1 MGHGRKRRQKKRK
14 FHGNFRTAQ
23 KKVSEGSISSEKLG
37 RGLSDTLFNVDSE
50 TLSGNRIFDI
60 EILMSIFSIPSCPVC
75 YNQELYLIEDSRLC
89 LQSNLCLKCKNC
101 SFTKG
106 FTSTSKVNNLNIIN
120 LLFVFGMRIIGKG
133 FSAGKKLFSML
144 NIPYPSKC
152 TYRQHEIKLLHAA
165 SQAANNSML
174 ESAKSIAECSNECG
188 VSVDGTWQKRGY
200 SSLNGCVSTISVDSG
215 KILDTLKCSVN
226 IVECVRKPKKH
237 RDSPKNA

>member
-1 MGHGRKRRQKKRK
+1 MNERDVRRSESFMGIS
-14 FHGNFRTAQ
+14 ALL

-60 EILMSIFSIPSCPVC
+60 EILMSIFSILSCPVC
-75 YNQELYLIEDSRLC
+75 YNQELYLIEDSRLG
-89 LQSNLCLKCKNC
+89 LQSNLCLK
-101 SFTKG
+101 S
-106 FTSTSKVNNLNIIN
+106 
-120 LLFVFGMRIIGKG
+120 
-133 FSAGKKLFSML
+133 GKKLFSML

-215 KILDTLKCSVN
+215 KILDIEVLSQYCRVCTKT
-226 IVECVRKPKKH
+226 EKH
-237 RDSPKNA
+237 RGFSKNA

>member
-1 MGHGRKRRQKKRK
+1 MGHERKRRQKKRK

-23 KKVSEGSISSEKLG
+23 KKKKVSEGSISSEKLG

-50 TLSGNRIFDI
+50 TL
-60 EILMSIFSIPSCPVC
+60 
-75 YNQELYLIEDSRLC
+75 
-89 LQSNLCLKCKNC
+89 
-101 SFTKG
+101 
-106 FTSTSKVNNLNIIN
+106 
-120 LLFVFGMRIIGKG
+120 
-133 FSAGKKLFSML
+133 SAGKKLFSML

-200 SSLNGCVSTISVDSG
+200 SFIEWMCFDNFCGLW
-215 KILDTLKCSVN
+215 KN
-226 IVECVRKPKKH
+226 IRH
-237 RDSPKNA
+237 